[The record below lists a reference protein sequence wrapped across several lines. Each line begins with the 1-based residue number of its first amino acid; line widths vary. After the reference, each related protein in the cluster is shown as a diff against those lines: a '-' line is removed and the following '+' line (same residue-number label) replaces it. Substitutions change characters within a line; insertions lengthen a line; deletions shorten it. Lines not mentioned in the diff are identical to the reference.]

1 MVQVE
6 VPWSHESY
14 NFIFIFFSIR
24 SRFLIKSS
32 DLLLDAQEALYA
44 GLLERF
50 PKSVDLL
57 DRSFKTITY
66 ASRVRLRPKK
76 RFLIERFLTERFQ
89 TERFLTKC
97 FLTERFLTE
106 CECFLLERFLHKTFP
121 ATKIC
126 LPPNVSSYKTFP
138 ATKRLILFNVQ
149 YIFKLFV
156 YLYKRFI

>member
-6 VPWSHESY
+6 GPVKVPSSHESY
-14 NFIFIFFSIR
+14 NFIFIFFSIS

-76 RFLIERFLTERFQ
+76 RFLIERFLTERF
-89 TERFLTKC
+89 LTKC

-106 CECFLLERFLHKTFP
+106 CFLLERFLPPKFACHQMFP
-121 ATKIC
+121 HTKHF
-126 LPPNVSSYKTFP
+126 LPQNV
-138 ATKRLILFNVQ
+138 
-149 YIFKLFV
+149 
-156 YLYKRFI
+156 

>member
-1 MVQVE
+1 MVQVKGPVK
-6 VPWSHESY
+6 VPSSHESY
-14 NFIFIFFSIR
+14 NFIFIFFSIS

-76 RFLIERFLTERFQ
+76 RFLIERFLTERFL

-106 CECFLLERFLHKTFP
+106 CFLLERFLPPKFACHQMFP
-121 ATKIC
+121 HTKHF
-126 LPPNVSSYKTFP
+126 LPQNV
-138 ATKRLILFNVQ
+138 
-149 YIFKLFV
+149 
-156 YLYKRFI
+156 